1 MPIKIPIMPSF
12 SSSSLVGKKYVNLNH
27 IVLNKV
33 GKYSTFSGK
42 YAAAHCNIFV
52 LLLAIKQ
59 DQKVCAL
66 AAFAFSVCNLDQYLV
81 YVRLRKKRNVKI
93 VSRKAITWKK
103 FLVLI
108 IFFYF
113 FNEII
118 FFD

>member
-1 MPIKIPIMPSF
+1 MNH
-12 SSSSLVGKKYVNLNH
+12 SSSSEILFVYKAAGNLNL

-66 AAFAFSVCNLDQYLV
+66 AAFAFSVCNLNQYLV

-93 VSRKAITWKK
+93 MFS
-103 FLVLI
+103 FLKI
-108 IFFYF
+108 IFSIMRSVKKVKQPFLAT
-113 FNEII
+113 
-118 FFD
+118 